1 MKSLNTI
8 QTLAKIGRVLSK
20 IVFVFCIV
28 GAVLCA
34 VGAGCYAAFGDR
46 IFASGAITIEGLID
60 SDGAPSFVVYYAVAV
75 GFLACVLE
83 AILSKK
89 AERYF
94 VRELADGTPF
104 TMGGAQQ
111 LQNVGVLA
119 IVFPAVLAI
128 ITGIGSGIIEHM
140 LAEALED
147 EYSFHFDLTGI
158 GLGIGL
164 IIVAVI
170 CRYGA
175 SLLQAKQ
182 ENAPEI
188 SA

>member
-28 GAVLCA
+28 GAILSA
-34 VGAGCYAAFGDR
+34 VGGVCYAVFGEK
-46 IFASGAITIEGLID
+46 IFESGAVTIQGLID
-60 SDGAPSFVVYYAVAV
+60 ADGAPSAVVYYAVAV

-94 VRELADGTPF
+94 VHELADGTPF
-104 TMGGAQQ
+104 TMRGAHE
-111 LQNVGVLA
+111 LKNVGVLA

-128 ITGIGSGIIEHM
+128 INGIGSGIIDHM
-140 LAEALED
+140 LTED
-147 EYSFHFDLTGI
+147 MEETFSFHFELSGI

-164 IIVAVI
+164 VIVAVL

-175 SLLQAKQ
+175 SLLQAPGEQ
-182 ENAPEI
+182 APEI
-188 SA
+188 SV